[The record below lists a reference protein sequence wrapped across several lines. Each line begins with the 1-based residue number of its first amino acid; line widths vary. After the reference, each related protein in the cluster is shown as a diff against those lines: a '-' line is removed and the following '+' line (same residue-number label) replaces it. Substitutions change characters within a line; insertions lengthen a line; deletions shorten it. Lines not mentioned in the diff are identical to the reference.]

1 MGRTAGIMGKTVEDI
16 EAIGAYLD
24 SLPPK
29 ETKKRM
35 VENKSEAVAMLQKNI
50 EGMRQRGYS
59 LEDIATILAERGVEI
74 AGPTLKS
81 YLQRTKPSSK
91 KPSLKRKAS
100 AAGTSPGDG
109 SQAQPASQS
118 QPPAQTIGERAA
130 AALPQT
136 SGNNTSAV
144 AAITRPD
151 RPRI

>member
-35 VENKSEAVAMLQKNI
+35 VENKSEAVALLQKNI
-50 EGMRQRGYS
+50 EAMRQRGYS

-81 YLQRTKPSSK
+81 YLQRVKGAKKKPTKSTTKPAA
-91 KPSLKRKAS
+91 KPSQET
-100 AAGTSPGDG
+100 AAVQERG
-109 SQAQPASQS
+109 SIAAK
-118 QPPAQTIGERAA
+118 AA
-130 AALPQT
+130 ASLGASVDAAPT
-136 SGNNTSAV
+136 SGTM
-144 AAITRPD
+144 TPRPD
-151 RPRI
+151 RAQI

>member
-1 MGRTAGIMGKTVEDI
+1 MAITVEQVERI
-16 EAIGAYLD
+16 AEKLRA
-24 SLPPK
+24 LPPI
-29 ETKKRM
+29 ENKKR
-35 VENKSEAVAMLQKNI
+35 VVSKQESIKMLT
-50 EGMRQRGYS
+50 S
-59 LEDIATILAERGVEI
+59 EI
-74 AGPTLKS
+74 AGLRERGYTLEQIAELLTADQLEIGAPTLKS

-91 KPSLKRKAS
+91 KPSVKRKAA
-100 AAGTSPGDG
+100 AAGTPPGD
-109 SQAQPASQS
+109 SPQAQPASRS